1 MFTLSVGDSK
11 LLLAVT
17 EFSTVMMHQV
27 NSENHTSNK
36 YPNHFSTSFPD
47 QSVLGLSSW

>member
-1 MFTLSVGDSK
+1 MFTPPVGDSE

-17 EFSTVMMHQV
+17 EFGTVLQQI

-36 YPNHFSTSFPD
+36 WPTLFYQVSLD
-47 QSVLGLSSW
+47 QSVLGTSSW